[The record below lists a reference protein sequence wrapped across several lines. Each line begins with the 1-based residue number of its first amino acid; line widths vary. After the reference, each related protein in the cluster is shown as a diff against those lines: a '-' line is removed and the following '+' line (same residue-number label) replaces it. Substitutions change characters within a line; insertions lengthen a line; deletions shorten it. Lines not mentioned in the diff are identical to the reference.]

1 MTDDLASKGHT
12 TTPPNNPPAPLSG
25 LATTGSVQQS
35 VEPPPSRRLIS
46 ILTRRVLLADAGR
59 PRRYDC
65 SPRGAF
71 SLYSPFCA
79 KQVVRAGSRR
89 LSIGREAERAPPT
102 GTPNAGSGRVL
113 RNAGRGRGGG
123 RRAEHMAGHV
133 RMRGRR
139 GRWRWRLLWR
149 RRMCTLRAALQR
161 GRRLPV
167 TPEDAA
173 AAEAT
178 GAVGAEAVARAEA
191 AKAPAGVWLL
201 LCGRCAPACPRLHGG
216 HLFPN

>member
-1 MTDDLASKGHT
+1 MNSEKKVSSQTSAPAFRQTGPHT
-12 TTPPNNPPAPLSG
+12 NAP
-25 LATTGSVQQS
+25 
-35 VEPPPSRRLIS
+35 
-46 ILTRRVLLADAGR
+46 
-59 PRRYDC
+59 C
-65 SPRGAF
+65 SPRGRRQAESLRLPSSRSFLTLFAF
-71 SLYSPFCA
+71 LCEA
-79 KQVVRAGSRR
+79 SRR
-89 LSIGREAERAPPT
+89 CRIAPALDRSRGKARAANGDSRRRQRPCFAQREEKRRRRKA
-102 GTPNAGSGRVL
+102 
-113 RNAGRGRGGG
+113 
-123 RRAEHMAGHV
+123 RRAHGRPRAHARQEGGKMWRSAIVHEPHV
-133 RMRGRR
+133 LV
-139 GRWRWRLLWR
+139 RWRWRLLWR
-149 RRMCTLRAALQR
+149 RRVCALRAALQR